1 MSHQQSQADFK
12 DNTRAYFG
20 IGYQL
25 KAKDLGIWH
34 TSCQRSEDIMV
45 LLSSNSIEAS
55 KKEEY
60 LSKNDDI
67 EPGCEYWKT

>member
-25 KAKDLGIWH
+25 KDLGIWH
-34 TSCQRSEDIMV
+34 ISCRRSQDIMV
-45 LLSSNSIEAS
+45 LLSYHSIEAS
-55 KKEEY
+55 KKEEH
-60 LSKNDDI
+60 LSKNGNI